1 MTIRKRRLFYLHGF
15 DPRGAK
21 HYISLYRD
29 QADKQQH
36 ADGVQYRIETE
47 EALRN
52 QLNIRFT
59 ENDTVTETV
68 YQFLSWDDIVSDFMN
83 KPFAGVL
90 ADVLKAVPWYWQEG
104 FRLRCRKHAKNMY
117 NSLMLG
123 YLSFIIPIVAILF
136 SGFLTLIQVMSPL
149 VFALIVVALSLI
161 FIRLNRRYNL
171 LWLLRSF
178 NFNYKIG
185 NEPDLFKVR
194 MTEMADIIEAQ
205 LRNNDY
211 DEAMLVN
218 HCFGSSLI
226 NMLLVELA
234 SRPAFKGRQLSVVT
248 LAQVSP
254 ALLWTTAWYP
264 TFPEIC
270 DTLPVVHVDYSSP
283 ADGVCFP
290 FFRLKPESDQLV
302 SQLRSPKFHT
312 LFDETKYRRII
323 RKNKLRVHFQYLM
336 ASDYPANY
344 DFFRMTAGPDSL
356 LDSIRTYQES

>member
-15 DPRGAK
+15 DPRGAQ

-36 ADGVQYRIETE
+36 AEGVGYQIETE
-47 EALRN
+47 EALRS

-59 ENDTVTETV
+59 ENEETTETT
-68 YQFLSWDDIVSDFMN
+68 YQFLNWADMVGDYM
-83 KPFAGVL
+83 KTPLAGVL
-90 ADVLKAVPWYWQEG
+90 ADSLKAIPWYWQEG
-104 FRLRCRKHAKNMY
+104 FRVRCRKASKGMY
-117 NSLMLG
+117 TSLWLG
-123 YLSFIIPIVAILF
+123 YLSFILPIAIL
-136 SGFLTLIQVMSPL
+136 LISLLLMAVQFISPM
-149 VFALIVVALSLI
+149 VFIVITVALSLI
-161 FIRLNRRYNL
+161 YIRLNRRFNL

-185 NEPDLFKVR
+185 NEPDLFSLR
-194 MTEMADIIEAQ
+194 MTEMADIIEAH
-205 LRNNDY
+205 LRHDDY

-218 HCFGSSLI
+218 HCFGTSLI
-226 NMLLVELA
+226 NMLLAELA
-234 SRPAFKGRQLSVVT
+234 SRPAFKGRKLSIVT

-264 TFPEIC
+264 TLPEIA
-270 DTLPVVHVDYSSP
+270 DTIPLVHVDFSSP

-290 FFRLKPESDQLV
+290 FFQLKPESDQLT

-312 LFDETKYRRII
+312 LFDEKKYRRII
-323 RKNKLRVHFQYLM
+323 KKNKLRVHFQYLM

-344 DFFRMTAGPDSL
+344 DFFRLTAGPESL
-356 LDSIRTYQES
+356 LDSIHTYQET